1 MFGRLA
7 PLFGLK
13 VEKRLPEGAENF
25 GNAIYIANHQNN
37 YDMVTASNIV
47 LPPTVTVGKKSLLWI
62 PFFGQLYWLT
72 GNLLIDRNNRAKAH
86 GTIAEVVNHFKKRRI
101 SIWMFPEGTRSR
113 GRGLLPF
120 KTGAFHAA
128 IAAGVPIIPV
138 CVSNTSNK
146 INLAGAMPRTA
157 SAAGQQ
163 QPLPI
168 PPLIE
173 SRRGQPLFLTL
184 QRSHWSFTQGTRAPV
199 WGINGRYLGPTIRVW
214 NGDDVKLIY
223 SNRTSEN
230 VAMTI
235 SGLQVPGPLIGGAAR
250 MMSPNADWAP
260 VLPIRQ
266 SAATL
271 WYHANTP
278 NRTAQQVYNGLAG
291 MWLVEDEVS
300 KSLPI
305 PNHYGVDDFPV
316 IIQDKRLDNFGTP
329 EYSEPG
335 SGGFVGDTL
344 LVNGAQSPYVEV
356 SRGWV
361 RLRLLNASNSRRY
374 QLQMSDGRALHV
386 ISGDQGFLPAPVSVK
401 QLALAPGERREILV
415 DMTNGDEVSV
425 TCGEAA
431 SIVDRIRGFFEPS
444 SILVSTLVLTLRPT
458 GLLPLVTD
466 SLPMRLLPQE
476 IMSGSP
482 VRSRDISLGDD
493 PGINGALWDVNR
505 IDITAQQGTW
515 ERWTVRADMPQSFHI
530 EGVSFLIRN
539 VNGAMPFPEDRGWK
553 DTVWVDGQVELL
565 VYYGQPSWPHF
576 PFLFHSQTLEM
587 MDRGSVGQMLVNPAP

>member
-1 MFGRLA
+1 MSLSRRQFIQASG
-7 PLFGLK
+7 
-13 VEKRLPEGAENF
+13 
-25 GNAIYIANHQNN
+25 IA
-37 YDMVTASNIV
+37 
-47 LPPTVTVGKKSLLWI
+47 L
-62 PFFGQLYWLT
+62 
-72 GNLLIDRNNRAKAH
+72 
-86 GTIAEVVNHFKKRRI
+86 
-101 SIWMFPEGTRSR
+101 
-113 GRGLLPF
+113 
-120 KTGAFHAA
+120 
-128 IAAGVPIIPV
+128 
-138 CVSNTSNK
+138 C
-146 INLAGAMPRTA
+146 AGAMPLTA

-223 SNRTSEN
+223 SNRTPEN

-250 MMSPNADWAP
+250 MMSPSADWAP

-305 PNHYGVDDFPV
+305 PNHYGVDDFPI

-444 SILVSTLVLTLRPT
+444 SILVSILVLTLRPT

-466 SLPMRLLPQE
+466 NLPTRLLSDDMME
-476 IMSGSP
+476 GS
-482 VRSRDISLGDD
+482 VVNTRSISLGSASQ
-493 PGINGALWDVNR
+493 PGINGAVWDLHR
-505 IDITAQQGTW
+505 TDIQAQQGTW
-515 ERWTVRADMPQSFHI
+515 ERWTVRADTPQAFYI
-530 EGVSFLIRN
+530 QGAKFLVKS
-539 VNGAMPFPEDRGWK
+539 VNNAPPMVEDRGWK
-553 DTVWVDGQVELL
+553 DTVWVDGEVSLM
-565 VYYGQPSWPHF
+565 VYFPQASSEHF
-576 PFLFHSQTLEM
+576 PFIYYSQTLELAT
-587 MDRGSVGQMLVNPAP
+587 RGSVGQLVVNAAQ

>member
-1 MFGRLA
+1 MSLSRRQFIQASG
-7 PLFGLK
+7 
-13 VEKRLPEGAENF
+13 
-25 GNAIYIANHQNN
+25 IA
-37 YDMVTASNIV
+37 
-47 LPPTVTVGKKSLLWI
+47 L
-62 PFFGQLYWLT
+62 
-72 GNLLIDRNNRAKAH
+72 
-86 GTIAEVVNHFKKRRI
+86 
-101 SIWMFPEGTRSR
+101 
-113 GRGLLPF
+113 
-120 KTGAFHAA
+120 
-128 IAAGVPIIPV
+128 
-138 CVSNTSNK
+138 C
-146 INLAGAMPRTA
+146 AGAVPLKA

-163 QPLPI
+163 QPLPV
-168 PPLIE
+168 PPLLE
-173 SRRGQPLFLTL
+173 SRRGQPLFMTV
-184 QRSHWSFTQGTRAPV
+184 QRAHWSFTPGTRASV

-214 NGDDVKLIY
+214 KGDDVKLIY
-223 SNRTSEN
+223 SNRLTEN
-230 VAMTI
+230 VSMTVA
-235 SGLQVPGPLIGGAAR
+235 GLQVPGPLMGGPAR

-266 SAATL
+266 NAATL

-329 EYSEPG
+329 EYNEPG

-344 LVNGAQSPYVEV
+344 LVNGVQSPYVEV

-374 QLQMSDGRALHV
+374 QLQMSDGRPLHV

-401 QLALAPGERREILV
+401 QLSLAPGERREILV
-415 DMTNGDEVSV
+415 DMSNGDEVSI

-466 SLPMRLLPQE
+466 SLPMRLLPTE
-476 IMSGSP
+476 IMAGSP
-482 VRSRDISLGDD
+482 IRSRDISLGDD
-493 PGINGALWDVNR
+493 
-505 IDITAQQGTW
+505 QGLMGSCGTSTVLMLLRSK
-515 ERWTVRADMPQSFHI
+515 ERGNAGRCARTSRKRSILKA
-530 EGVSFLIRN
+530 
-539 VNGAMPFPEDRGWK
+539 
-553 DTVWVDGQVELL
+553 
-565 VYYGQPSWPHF
+565 
-576 PFLFHSQTLEM
+576 
-587 MDRGSVGQMLVNPAP
+587 